1 MKPDGSEKEFF
12 VRDSGSGAWAIQRI
26 GIVSSQML
34 EPGDRRRRFGVA
46 HRASDRCRCY
56 GDGEKQAADKGEI
69 DTCQHAF
76 LSGRAFYTRR
86 GLEKIQLEK
95 VLD

>member
-26 GIVSSQML
+26 GIAPSQML
-34 EPGDRRRRFGVA
+34 ESGDRRRRFGVA

-56 GDGEKQAADKGEI
+56 GDGEKEAAEKGEI
-69 DTCQHAF
+69 DARQHSF
-76 LSGRAFYTRR
+76 LSGRAFCTRR
-86 GLEKIQLEK
+86 VLEKIQLE
-95 VLD
+95 